1 MATADEYAAWIV
13 QNRAKRGTSEYDVV
27 VQAYEEAKLEE
38 GRAAAAVQPGQ
49 AMPAPQRELYVA
61 PPAVRPAAPTTPPT
75 MGQRIVGA
83 GETALSLLTGA
94 VGAPLGM
101 IQGTGAGLAREILS
115 GQFGTPAAAQ
125 RIEQAA
131 AEQAARFTYAPRT
144 AAGQEMLGAV
154 GETLQQVAPPVL
166 PQIAAPGMAI
176 QAATQQA
183 PLVATTAGRVAA
195 AAAPA
200 TRAVVQAPARAARAA
215 GRAIGMLPPE
225 QADMDAVSRTAS
237 ALQRGSAGA
246 AGVPMAA
253 ERAARAEMMPVPFTG
268 PSALTAGQATRNFAQ
283 LQFEKEAAKLG
294 DVGAPLRERVETQT
308 ANMIRNFDALIDM
321 PNPVAADPRAMGMG
335 VDRALVNRVEV
346 QRRKVR
352 DAYDRAR
359 TEGAMQAP
367 VEMVPLATQLSEL
380 QPLEGLVGTIP
391 AVRREAVRLGVLAQ
405 DENGNLLPQT
415 TSLENSELL
424 RQFVNANTDWT
435 DRREALIGR
444 RINGAIDSATE
455 GVGGDAYRA
464 ARRQRQR
471 FAEEFENVGLTAKL
485 LGTKRGTDERQ
496 VAFGDVFDKVVL
508 TAPVEE
514 MNKLRSTLLRA
525 GPEGQQA
532 WSDLKSGGIRFIK
545 DASLSP
551 SQRDASGNPLLS
563 PDKLQRT
570 VRSFDQDGKLEALYG
585 KRQAQVLRDLA
596 ELASDIYTAP
606 PGAINTSNTAS
617 ALQVAM
623 DSLVTFGATG
633 VPAPAMTALKE
644 ATKYVKNRKT
654 KARIEAALRGQVT
667 AAE

>member
-13 QNRAKRGTSEYDVV
+13 QNRDKRGTRDFDIV
-27 VQAYEEAKLEE
+27 VQAYEEAKLEQ
-38 GRAAAAVQPGQ
+38 GRAAATVQPGQ
-49 AMPAPQRELYVA
+49 ATPAPQRELYVA

-75 MGQRIVGA
+75 MGQRVVGA

-131 AEQAARFTYAPRT
+131 TEQAARFTYAPRT

-176 QAATQQA
+176 QAVTQQA
-183 PLVATTAGRVAA
+183 PLAAATAGRVAA

-200 TRAVVQAPARAARAA
+200 AQAVVQAPARAARAA
-215 GRAIGMLPPE
+215 GRAAGLLPPE
-225 QADMDAVSRTAS
+225 PAALDAVSQTSA

-246 AGVPMAA
+246 SGLAIGT
-253 ERAARAEMMPVPFTG
+253 ERVARAEMMPVPFTG
-268 PSALTAGQATRNFAQ
+268 PSALTAGQASRNFAQ
-283 LQFEKEAAKLG
+283 LQFEKESAKLP

-321 PNPVAADPRAMGMG
+321 PNPVAADPRAMGRG

-352 DAYDRAR
+352 DAYEKAEA
-359 TEGAMQAP
+359 EGEMQDP
-367 VEMVPLATQLSEL
+367 VEMAPLASQLTTMV
-380 QPLEGLVGTIP
+380 PLEGLVKTIP
-391 AVRREAVRLGVLAQ
+391 AIRAEGIRLGVLGL
-405 DENGNLLPQT
+405 DEAGNLVPRT
-415 TSLENSELL
+415 VSLETSELL
-424 RQFVNANTDWT
+424 RKFVNKYTDWG
-435 DRREALIGR
+435 DSSQAIVSRQ
-444 RINGAIDSATE
+444 INASIDAATE
-455 GVGGDAYRA
+455 GAGGEAYRA
-464 ARRQRQR
+464 ARKQRER
-471 FAEEFENVGLTAKL
+471 FANEFENVGLTAKL

-496 VAFGDVFDKVVL
+496 VAFGDVFDKVIISS
-508 TAPVEE
+508 PVEE
-514 MNKLRSTLLRA
+514 MNKLRSTLLRS
-525 GPEGQQA
+525 GTEGQQA
-532 WSDLKSGGIRFIK
+532 WSDLKAGGIRFIK

-570 VRSFDQDGKLEALYG
+570 VRTLDQDGKLEALYG

-596 ELASDIYTAP
+596 DIATDIYTAP

-617 ALQVAM
+617 ALMIAM
-623 DSLVTFGATG
+623 DTIGTAAFTG
-633 VPAPAMTALKE
+633 MPAPAVTALRE
-644 ATKYVKNRKT
+644 ASKYVRNRKT
-654 KARIEAALRGQVT
+654 RARIEAALRGQVT
-667 AAE
+667 SD

>member
-1 MATADEYAAWIV
+1 
-13 QNRAKRGTSEYDVV
+13 
-27 VQAYEEAKLEE
+27 
-38 GRAAAAVQPGQ
+38 
-49 AMPAPQRELYVA
+49 
-61 PPAVRPAAPTTPPT
+61 
-75 MGQRIVGA
+75 
-83 GETALSLLTGA
+83 
-94 VGAPLGM
+94 M
-101 IQGTGAGLAREILS
+101 IQGTGAGLARAILS
-115 GQFGTPAAAQ
+115 GQFGTQQAAGEIERAAT
-125 RIEQAA
+125 EQAG
-131 AEQAARFTYAPRT
+131 RFTYAPRT
-144 AAGQEMLGAV
+144 RAGREMLGTV
-154 GETLQQVAPPVL
+154 GEAAQVIPPVL
-166 PQIAAPGMAI
+166 PVVAAPGAVM
-176 QAATQQA
+176 QAAGQA
-183 PLVATTAGRVAA
+183 APIVQATTQRAVT

-200 TRAVVQAPARAARAA
+200 AMAVVQAPARGARAVGRAA
-215 GRAIGMLPPE
+215 GLLPPE
-225 QADMDAVSRTAS
+225 PAALDTVSQTSA

-253 ERAARAEMMPVPFTG
+253 ERAARFEMMPVPYTG
-268 PSALTAGQATRNFAQ
+268 PAAPTAGMLTRNFAQ
-283 LQFEKEAAKLG
+283 LQFEKEAAKLPE
-294 DVGAPLRERVETQT
+294 VGAPLRERSENLT
-308 ANMIRNFDALIDM
+308 ANTIRNFDALIDL
-321 PNPVAADPRAMGMG
+321 PNPVAADPRSIGMG

-346 QRRKVR
+346 ERRKVR
-352 DAYDRAR
+352 NAYDKAE

-367 VEMVPLATQLSEL
+367 VELAPLAQQLANLSS
-380 QPLEGLVGTIP
+380 LEGLVPTIP
-391 AVRREAVRLGVLAQ
+391 AVRREAVRLGALVP
-405 DENGNLLPQT
+405 DENGNLVPQQIDLK
-415 TSLENSELL
+415 TSETL
-424 RQFVNANTDWT
+424 RQFVNANTDWA
-435 DRREALIGR
+435 DRREALVGR
-444 RINGAIDSATE
+444 QINASIDAATE
-455 GVGGDAYRA
+455 GAGGEAYRA
-464 ARRQRQR
+464 ARKLRER
-471 FAEEFENVGLTAKL
+471 FANEFENVGLTAKL

-496 VAFGDVFDKVVL
+496 VAFGDVFDKVVISS
-508 TAPVEE
+508 PVEE

-570 VRSFDQDGKLEALYG
+570 VRSLDQDGKLEALYG

-654 KARIEAALRGQVT
+654 KARIQAALRGQVT